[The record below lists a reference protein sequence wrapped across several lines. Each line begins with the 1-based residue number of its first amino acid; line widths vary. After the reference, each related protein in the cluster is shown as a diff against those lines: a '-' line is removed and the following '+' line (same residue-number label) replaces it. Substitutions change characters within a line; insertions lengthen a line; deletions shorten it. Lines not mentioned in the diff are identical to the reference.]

1 MEVLND
7 GVSEWG
13 SGARPGSV
21 SVMRKQ
27 RRDLSPLNV
36 NCQNKRSTR
45 GTNDADRIRP
55 LNGSDSVTHRAF
67 GGCTAA

>member
-7 GVSEWG
+7 GVFEWG

-27 RRDLSPLNV
+27 RRDLSSLSANY
-36 NCQNKRSTR
+36 QNKRSTR
-45 GTNDADRIRP
+45 GTNDADRIQP
-55 LNGSDSVTHRAF
+55 
-67 GGCTAA
+67 